1 MAKATMGLPS
11 KRVRQQNIKSASNR
25 RPRNGTGRKLVN
37 PRERKTI
44 EQLAAEQGVKPT
56 RLEDIL
62 GKGAHLWK
70 SDEEFERFVADI
82 YAQRREDRDM
92 Q

>member
-1 MAKATMGLPS
+1 MAKSTVKLPS
-11 KRVRQQNIKSASNR
+11 KRPRQPHIKSAANR
-25 RPRNGTGRKLVN
+25 RATNDAGLKLVSSAE
-37 PRERKTI
+37 PKTI

-56 RLEDIL
+56 KLEDIL
-62 GKGAHLWK
+62 GKGAHFWK
-70 SDEEFERFVADI
+70 SDEDFERFVADI